1 MLWRARSARFVRFS
15 ALLLLS
21 INGLRADDLVYDLE
35 SLVDG
40 TSLTTQISGL
50 TFGNSIV
57 LSSRISLNEYEFPA
71 HSGVNAVS
79 DNGEPITIVF
89 ESPVQSF
96 AAYFTYGRTLN
107 IQAFNE
113 ANQQVA
119 AAVSR
124 FSNNEALSGVS
135 GACPLPEPADEVAAP
150 RSGGCR
156 IRGVEPGVT
165 AHGGGGPRRTL
176 PNALVSGASITN
188 AAGQAPTAATVKSL
202 CPKLGQGPPGGLPA
216 VDLEWRRT
224 LRRPHLGP
232 ERLPTGP
239 ASLQPVPR
247 SVVVEVPRAGH
258 VPAGQSL
265 LDLPDDRDRTVRGRV
280 RPPGRRVRLVD
291 PSTGSGSPAPPMK
304 GARPCSG

>member
-1 MLWRARSARFVRFS
+1 MRNTQNMTSRPRSDSETHRCALARALGAIVRFS

-79 DNGEPITIVF
+79 DNGGPITIVF

-135 GACPLPEPADEVAAP
+135 GSVPNEFLSVTSSQGISSVTITAAAT
-150 RSGGCR
+150 GGSFVMDDLTTSATSPCIATGGQNTTISDVQAEINEALGARAPVHDLNNDGR
-156 IRGVEPGVT
+156 IDAVDVQ
-165 AHGGGGPRRTL
+165 
-176 PNALVSGASITN
+176 VIIN
-188 AAGQAPTAATVKSL
+188 AAVG
-202 CPKLGQGPPGGLPA
+202 LGCA
-216 VDLEWRRT
+216 
-224 LRRPHLGP
+224 
-232 ERLPTGP
+232 
-239 ASLQPVPR
+239 
-247 SVVVEVPRAGH
+247 
-258 VPAGQSL
+258 
-265 LDLPDDRDRTVRGRV
+265 
-280 RPPGRRVRLVD
+280 
-291 PSTGSGSPAPPMK
+291 
-304 GARPCSG
+304 